1 MLYAIEN
8 MSTFGQV
15 AMAISIIAIK
25 MAMDYIDR
33 IERREAGRK
42 EA

>member
-8 MSTFGQV
+8 MSLFGQV
-15 AMAISIIAIK
+15 AMAITVMAIK
-25 MAMDYIDR
+25 VAMDYIDR
-33 IERREAGRK
+33 TERREAGRK